1 VVLHRPQ
8 GIEPE
13 LVGEHPEMHL
23 VGDDLPVGDLQ
34 AVAVGLE
41 DHLDAD
47 VHPRS
52 SLLAP
57 GSSCGCP

>member
-1 VVLHRPQ
+1 
-8 GIEPE
+8 
-13 LVGEHPEMHL
+13 MHL
-23 VGDDLPVGDLQ
+23 VGDDLPVGDLG

-52 SLLAP
+52 SLLVRLPLTSLKGMRASRVGP
-57 GSSCGCP
+57 SIAMRTFRTR